1 MPRKVLAIIKTTEA
15 VKALVRAQGKHKIK
29 GHHTLKKTRKM
40 NGSMLAT
47 KNQRSVSS
55 RRISVGRHVRFGDL
69 QNLRTLSRNN
79 EKRD

>member
-1 MPRKVLAIIKTTEA
+1 MPRRVSAIMQKTEA
-15 VKALVRAQGKHKIK
+15 VKALVWSKGKHKIK

-40 NGSMLAT
+40 NGSMLAK